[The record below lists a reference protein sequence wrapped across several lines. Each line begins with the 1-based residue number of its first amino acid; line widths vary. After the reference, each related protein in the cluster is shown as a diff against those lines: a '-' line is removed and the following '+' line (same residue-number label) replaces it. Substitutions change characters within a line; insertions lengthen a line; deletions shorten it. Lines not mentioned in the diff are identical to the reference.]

1 MISNISYSKNSVFS
15 QKKNS
20 YQKIDTSDIKDNLKA
35 IFKDA
40 GEIIEGI
47 KDDLK
52 AENQKSLSAISNRL
66 SSLLKGDAQASYDG
80 NYDIAGVSFSKEEY
94 TSATNLLK
102 NTLNTL
108 HDNNHD
114 YSHYAS
120 YAIAMKTVES
130 FTTAN
135 YQKEQAVMINNA
147 LSTQIATAENQTI
160 NYLDSFGEKKNDYYT
175 SVTTLE
181 KDSVSN
187 TTDYASNQ
195 ELIDKIISLFSSV
208 NFSDQSDLENAIA
221 EYQKLVTPA
230 YSANKDETD
239 IKLQNDKDYIEQ
251 NVKNFS
257 ATNNSEGI
265 SIEI

>member
-1 MISNISYSKNSVFS
+1 MISNISYSKTSVFS

-130 FTTAN
+130 FSTEN
-135 YQKEQAVMINNA
+135 YQKEQADMINNA

-175 SVTTLE
+175 SVTTH
-181 KDSVSN
+181 
-187 TTDYASNQ
+187 
-195 ELIDKIISLFSSV
+195 KIISLFSSV

-239 IKLQNDKDYIEQ
+239 TKLQNDKDYIEQ

-257 ATNNSEGI
+257 ATHTSEGI
-265 SIEI
+265 SIEV